1 VANLPLLLHHLPLN
15 TWLLLA
21 VVVVVLLDLEAAAVL
36 AVI

>member
-1 VANLPLLLHHLPLN
+1 LN

-21 VVVVVLLDLEAAAVL
+21 VVVVVLLGPVAAEVL